1 MPTESREPKK
11 DLRQTTFLEGVEP
24 VAMPK
29 NGHATARMSKAA
41 VANQALRSALA
52 EALAPLSEQLGTVQ
66 AALAALAEQ
75 MAVKNLVTGS

>member
-1 MPTESREPKK
+1 
-11 DLRQTTFLEGVEP
+11 
-24 VAMPK
+24 
-29 NGHATARMSKAA
+29 MSKAA